1 METTNTK
8 TSNPEDLKKLM
19 EDVTLIKEILFF
31 NKNIK
36 DPEGELSDWAKKEF
50 KEARE
55 TPEEEYVSL
64 EAVRKMILSKKWL
77 IQSS

>member
-64 EAVRKMILSKKWL
+64 EAVRKMILSKK
-77 IQSS
+77 